1 MTGQGN
7 FTESGI
13 KVSSQ
18 EQQPIPTPLASAT
31 TTVNIDGVDLR
42 QHKQRPVNVTNSR
55 PPRKTRCLAKAVLGL
70 RKTVNGRLKRK
81 APSSRRP
88 ESQRRSHILLERER
102 RLAMT
107 TSYDTL
113 RDLLHLENS
122 EISARVSIF
131 FLILSN
137 CRLLIVS
144 TSPCC
149 NLLDHNLG
157 MTMHAHRC
165 VCCHLDA

>member
-7 FTESGI
+7 FTESDN

-70 RKTVNGRLKRK
+70 RKTVNGRLQKRK

-113 RDLLHLENS
+113 RDMLHLEN
-122 EISARVSIF
+122 
-131 FLILSN
+131 
-137 CRLLIVS
+137 
-144 TSPCC
+144 
-149 NLLDHNLG
+149 
-157 MTMHAHRC
+157 
-165 VCCHLDA
+165 